1 VSTLLGEQLEESLFS
16 KVTVLGAPGSGTLD
30 DRTLVAGAQEA
41 GADLLMMVE
50 QVAYTATPEVKTHTS
65 NWFWWLTGPFVYLF
79 EDRSYRVDCTI
90 EVALYDVHR
99 LAAAGA
105 PQDPSEPAEDDLLN
119 RDALVRRFRAKADW
133 VTSSFTERTETGME
147 YAYSIFVP
155 TAYLA
160 SDGERVTRLVAV
172 DSLSSMADALANDI
186 ATDADFV
193 VRQSQRETP
202 YYLANGTKGGLVT
215 PQLQGAGA
223 DQRLVFEAEILQRR
237 AGAQRD
243 FQTAQI
249 RVGDDVFD
257 LAQGEVADGY
267 VGSIAVDSE
276 NPGSAGWV
284 RKKVQ
289 AAIPVDA
296 TCVAAIRDQTFQFLL
311 NDSRD
316 AQSLHSWTFPIGVEN
331 VRAIEASILAGEF
344 EGVEAVEGV
353 YSKDDRQ
360 GGTR

>member
-1 VSTLLGEQLEESLFS
+1 
-16 KVTVLGAPGSGTLD
+16 
-30 DRTLVAGAQEA
+30 
-41 GADLLMMVE
+41 M
-50 QVAYTATPEVKTHTS
+50 
-65 NWFWWLTGPFVYLF
+65 
-79 EDRSYRVDCTI
+79 
-90 EVALYDVHR
+90 
-99 LAAAGA
+99 
-105 PQDPSEPAEDDLLN
+105 
-119 RDALVRRFRAKADW
+119 
-133 VTSSFTERTETGME
+133 
-147 YAYSIFVP
+147 
-155 TAYLA
+155 
-160 SDGERVTRLVAV
+160 
-172 DSLSSMADALANDI
+172 
-186 ATDADFV
+186 
-193 VRQSQRETP
+193 
-202 YYLANGTKGGLVT
+202 T